1 MHTFCLQFWPPLLFF
16 PLFGFET
23 SAFLA
28 ISQVSTGYSNLICW
42 ELEKFLHC
50 NRFGSSWR
58 SYCFDLGS
66 ALLVLGW
73 SSRWC
78 RFWEQRD
85 STEPCNSSC
94 CYGSLWLLLLRTR
107 CIPEHLYFI
116 GETKPVPCN
125 PLNLVNK
132 QFTFGNVT
140 LITSIILRYLIC
152 CFPCSF
158 CVCTL
163 MYAGV
168 AVMGYTMFGEATLS
182 QFTLNMPHDL
192 VASKI
197 AVWTT
202 VYAHKICFRGC
213 ALSACFKPFLG

>member
-28 ISQVSTGYSNLICW
+28 ISQVSTGYSNLIYF
-42 ELEKFLHC
+42 ESVEKFLHC

-58 SYCFDLGS
+58 SYCVDLGS

-78 RFWEQRD
+78 RLWEQRD

-132 QFTFGNVT
+132 QFTYGNVT
-140 LITSIILRYLIC
+140 LLPLFYVTW
-152 CFPCSF
+152 FVVF
-158 CVCTL
+158 H
-163 MYAGV
+163 V
-168 AVMGYTMFGEATLS
+168 AFVYVRSCMLELLS
-182 QFTLNMPHDL
+182 WGTQCLEKQHCR
-192 VASKI
+192 SS
-197 AVWTT
+197 
-202 VYAHKICFRGC
+202 
-213 ALSACFKPFLG
+213 LSTCLTIWSPQR